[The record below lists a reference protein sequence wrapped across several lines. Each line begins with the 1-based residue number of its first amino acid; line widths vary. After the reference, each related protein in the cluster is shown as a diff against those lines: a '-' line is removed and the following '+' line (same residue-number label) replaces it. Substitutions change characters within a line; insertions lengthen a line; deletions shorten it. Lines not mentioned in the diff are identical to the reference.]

1 MLSEIQTTQNK
12 LSRTL
17 DSSLNNA
24 AAIITKSYLDRLET
38 YDIMRPSEEDID
50 VDIVMCGKF
59 YKLTRLV
66 LNKEENFLNK
76 LTTIVNVASSIGC
89 SITTIIRSDGYRID
103 YYLGILSKNARN
115 QNEISRNRRIANAE
129 AFKGAL
135 SGNLIG
141 SELEEISDDKVELFQ
156 KEDFKEKG
164 KLLFCGIGDR
174 GTS

>member
-103 YYLGILSKNARN
+103 
-115 QNEISRNRRIANAE
+115 
-129 AFKGAL
+129 
-135 SGNLIG
+135 
-141 SELEEISDDKVELFQ
+141 
-156 KEDFKEKG
+156 
-164 KLLFCGIGDR
+164 
-174 GTS
+174 

>member
-1 MLSEIQTTQNK
+1 MRYRQQQNK

-66 LNKEENFLNK
+66 LNKEENFFK
-76 LTTIVNVASSIGC
+76 QTDHDREC
-89 SITTIIRSDGYRID
+89 SFFHW
-103 YYLGILSKNARN
+103 L
-115 QNEISRNRRIANAE
+115 
-129 AFKGAL
+129 
-135 SGNLIG
+135 
-141 SELEEISDDKVELFQ
+141 
-156 KEDFKEKG
+156 
-164 KLLFCGIGDR
+164 
-174 GTS
+174 